1 MSDFDPRR
9 DPNRMSDDANWEYEK
24 PSSSWG
30 WIIGGLAVVA
40 LLLAALTMGRDD
52 TQSTADT
59 GNQPTISRP
68 ATPPATTGQAATPNT
83 PAPPATTGQPG
94 SQ

>member
-9 DPNRMSDDANWEYEK
+9 DPNRMSDNANWEYEK
-24 PSSSWG
+24 PSSAWG

-52 TQSTADT
+52 TQPTADT
-59 GNQPTISRP
+59 RNQPTISRP
-68 ATPPATTGQAATPNT
+68 ATPPTTTGQATRDS
-83 PAPPATTGQPG
+83 PALPTTGQSG